1 MAYNQCF
8 VSGLLAI
15 LVFRCMLAALRML
28 AEWGMADFS
37 LLPHF
42 LLVDPQKGKDFI
54 SIGWI
59 VLGGQAQA
67 RLC

>member
-8 VSGLLAI
+8 VSGLPAI

-28 AEWGMADFS
+28 VEWGMADFS
-37 LLPHF
+37 L
-42 LLVDPQKGKDFI
+42 VDPHKDKDFI

-59 VLGGQAQA
+59 VLVGQAQA